1 MVVVARRW
9 IAKRVC
15 GRWTALHA
23 AAAAPFSGAEQAYYE
38 RYKLVEQHTL
48 VELVELLIAAGA
60 DVDAKDNRG

>member
-23 AAAAPFSGAEQAYYE
+23 AASGGAEQADAYRWYFA
-38 RYKLVEQHTL
+38 RHADTL
-48 VELVELLIAAGA
+48 IELVELLIDAGA

>member
-9 IAKRVC
+9 IVKRVC

-23 AAAAPFSGAEQAYYE
+23 AASGGAEQADAYIWYNT
-38 RYKLVEQHTL
+38 RHTL
-48 VELVELLIAAGA
+48 IELVELLIDAGA